1 MQTRRIAPA
10 ILLLAVLAAIP
21 GCTTTTPPVQP
32 NPDIELPGQWTSN
45 PPESSPHTA
54 WLDDFKDPALNEMV
68 AEALTRN
75 ANLQAAAARFAQTI
89 AEAGLTRADLRPS
102 ARLGLDANRQKIN
115 SIGPQSIDSVHFNN
129 YQLGLN
135 VSWEIDL
142 WGKLRDQGSAAIAQT
157 EAGAAELLQV
167 KQSLAAQIAKSWF
180 DYTSAQ
186 AQWQLAKETANSY
199 KQNQEAMETR
209 FQRGLTNGLDL
220 HRIRTQTALSHAQIE
235 TAQRSLDAVARR
247 LETLLGRYPSAAI
260 TPSDTLNDLPT
271 AIPAG
276 LPADL
281 LQRRPDLIAAER
293 RLSASEKNLSAAKKN
308 RLPAISL
315 TGNAGTRSD
324 EFNEL
329 LDSDFSIWSLAGNLA
344 QPIYQGGR
352 IQANIDRSSAQRD
365 QAQAQYRETALRA
378 FLEVETTLAAES
390 YLLREYKHQHLAAE
404 QADAAEKLA
413 WERYRDGTIPFSDAL
428 ESQRTANSVQ
438 TNLISLRNQLLQ
450 NRIDLY
456 LALGGPFQNPL

>member
-1 MQTRRIAPA
+1 M
-10 ILLLAVLAAIP
+10 
-21 GCTTTTPPVQP
+21 
-32 NPDIELPGQWTSN
+32 
-45 PPESSPHTA
+45 
-54 WLDDFKDPALNEMV
+54 
-68 AEALTRN
+68 
-75 ANLQAAAARFAQTI
+75 
-89 AEAGLTRADLRPS
+89 
-102 ARLGLDANRQKIN
+102 
-115 SIGPQSIDSVHFNN
+115 
-129 YQLGLN
+129 
-135 VSWEIDL
+135 
-142 WGKLRDQGSAAIAQT
+142 
-157 EAGAAELLQV
+157 
-167 KQSLAAQIAKSWF
+167 
-180 DYTSAQ
+180 
-186 AQWQLAKETANSY
+186 
-199 KQNQEAMETR
+199 
-209 FQRGLTNGLDL
+209 
-220 HRIRTQTALSHAQIE
+220 
-235 TAQRSLDAVARR
+235 
-247 LETLLGRYPSAAI
+247 
-260 TPSDTLNDLPT
+260 
-271 AIPAG
+271 
-276 LPADL
+276 
-281 LQRRPDLIAAER
+281 
-293 RLSASEKNLSAAKKN
+293 
-308 RLPAISL
+308 

-365 QAQAQYRETALRA
+365 LAQAQYRETALRA